1 MKADNHFLKD
11 SNGNLS
17 GVLLDSAIA
26 LVASYIPEPSA
37 DTLAGLANT
46 VLNDWFSM
54 GVTTVFDAGIGVT
67 PIDALVYPRLQP
79 TPMRL
84 RAAVSGT
91 VFTPD
96 TRSSWD
102 LGHQVT
108 AKAVKFW
115 VDGSTQGFTAM
126 LNCPY
131 PNPPPWLTTS
141 PPSPPYANSTEL
153 QEAMQ
158 PWYDKGYQLSVHSN
172 GDKGTDL
179 VLEAYQNLLKQPPA
193 NPDPDVIPTPPF
205 HRIEHV
211 TVVSDEQIHAIAA
224 TGKLSVSHTIGHVY
238 YWGASLPPDPR
249 PPRIDPIAS
258 DIANGLLWSVHSDS
272 PVTPVTPLLYVR
284 TALTRLTQQNST
296 LLGGAQRVTDLAAA
310 IKGITVNPA
319 IQLGLFNLPSQ
330 GGGGGGEGHVDAMN
344 AKGDQG
350 GDGIVEPAI
359 GSLEVGKQADFVVLG
374 SDPRSVDWTVLD
386 EIPSVKETW
395 IGGVRVFS
403 RILA

>member
-1 MKADNHFLKD
+1 METDNHFLKD
-11 SNGNLS
+11 SNGKLS

-26 LVASYIPEPSA
+26 LISPYIPGPPH
-37 DTLAGLANT
+37 DTLGGLAN
-46 VLNDWFSM
+46 
-54 GVTTVFDAGIGVT
+54 A
-67 PIDALVYPRLQP
+67 P

-84 RAAVSGT
+84 RAAVVPSPK
-91 VFTPD
+91 VTPD
-96 TRSSWD
+96 TRSSWN

-126 LNCPY
+126 LNKPY
-131 PNPPPWLTTS
+131 PNPPPWLNKT
-141 PPSPPYANSTEL
+141 PPTPPYANSTEL
-153 QEAMQ
+153 QNAMQ
-158 PWYDKGYQLSVHSN
+158 PWYDKGYQLAVHSN

-179 VLEAYQNLLKQPPA
+179 VLEAYQNLFKKPPA

-211 TVVSDEQIHAIAA
+211 TVVSDEQIHAIAT

-238 YWGASLPPDPR
+238 YWGEAFTNYIFYQGASLPPDPR
-249 PPRIDPIAS
+249 PPRIDPLAS
-258 DIANGLLWSVHSDS
+258 DIANGLLWSLHSDS

-310 IKGITVNPA
+310 IKGITINPA

-330 GGGGGGEGHVDAMN
+330 GGDGGGEGQVDAMN

-350 GDGIVEPAI
+350 GDGIEEPAI
-359 GSLEVGKQADFVVLG
+359 DFVVLG

-395 IGGVRVFS
+395 IGGVQVFPS
-403 RILA
+403 IFA